1 MNSMVFKKEM
11 WDFLRTVSEYMDS
24 TFRPVVEKQGLTM
37 MQTRILVEIK
47 QSGHHTVGSIG
58 SAIGLASGNA
68 SAMCKKLEKLG
79 LVQRIRNPEDERC
92 VNLTLTALGIA
103 TVQKIGDA
111 LEAKYGAFLENKPED
126 EFRGVIVGMKKL
138 SSFIQEMSELS
149 KK

>member
-24 TFRPVVEKQGLTM
+24 TFRPVVEEQGLTM

-47 QSGHHTVGSIG
+47 QSGYHTVGNIG

-79 LVQRIRNPEDERC
+79 LVQRIRSLEDERC
-92 VNLTLTALGIA
+92 VNLILTGFGIE
-103 TVQKIGDA
+103 TIQKIDDA
-111 LEAKYGAFLENKPED
+111 LKIKYGAFLENKPED
-126 EFRGVIVGMKKL
+126 EFRAVIAGMKTL

-149 KK
+149 HK